1 MRIPLQAKLTLLFL
15 ICGLVP
21 LLVATIYSFTIA
33 RRASEGLEA
42 LAYQALER
50 RAEEQLEAVLQ
61 VKREHVR
68 SYVEAIAREAKFTA
82 GGQRLGLAFLM
93 VRGALGRFLQ
103 DQASDD
109 VRLGRKREE
118 LRRHYEEDY
127 LAEYRARWGE
137 SPPDFEARFR
147 LLDADAIAVQH
158 AFFLDGGRAKGEPA
172 RIATGYGAWQAE
184 FGPHFEAACNELG
197 YHDLLLVD
205 AASGAVVFS
214 ARQHIDFG
222 TSLKTGPWADTKAGE
237 AFRKAMELE
246 GDVFFTD
253 FAPYPPAYDAPV
265 AFLAAPIRHE
275 GAKPGA
281 VILELTIDHINALMR
296 SRAALGETGEM
307 FLVGPDLLL
316 RSDAVL
322 DDTGG
327 FTVARAFREPEQ
339 RRIDNEA
346 TRAIFAQG
354 GQGVGIFRDYRDREV
369 LMAYAPVDVLGVRW
383 GLLVKMDVA
392 EAFAGI
398 HQFRRTALNAGEQ
411 IARSRFF
418 LALLSSLA
426 VLFLALSVTR
436 PIVRPLR
443 RTVAML
449 RDMAQGQTD
458 LTHRLEARTRDEV
471 ADLAYWFNT
480 FMERL
485 QGVYEE
491 LAHKTL
497 TLEKYQRELEE
508 YSRNLEQEIIDRQW
522 AEAEIQRR
530 EAYYKALIEHAPD
543 VIVVVD
549 REGVPQ
555 YMSPSFKAVFGYAT
569 DELRGKPLNDL
580 VHPDDWAARDARRAE
595 AVANPGVP
603 VRTEFRARRKDGRWV
618 WLESTGTSFLDDQ
631 VVAGIVLNLRDITA
645 RKEAEALLRDYSGR
659 LELEVAERTA
669 ELRKKSEDLQRAL
682 EELHQ
687 TQDQLI
693 LNQKMASLGALT
705 AGIAHEIK
713 NPLNFI
719 NNFADLCVERATE
732 LAVEFERR
740 RDELPEDL
748 AAEMTEVLHDLSA
761 NAARIREHGG
771 RADSIVRN
779 MLLHSRGRP
788 GQRQRTDLN
797 NLLDEYVNLV
807 YHGMRAKDAAFT
819 VHIQRNYDG
828 GLPDVEVVPQDI
840 ARVFLNVLTNACQ
853 AVQQRRR
860 EGGAGYRPRIEV
872 GTRNQGR
879 VVEIHIRDNGP
890 GIPAELQ
897 DKVFGPFFTTK
908 PAGEGTGLGL
918 SISYDIIVRQHE
930 GELLV
935 DSVLGEYTEVLIR
948 LPVRAG
954 A

>member
-1 MRIPLQAKLTLLFL
+1 
-15 ICGLVP
+15 
-21 LLVATIYSFTIA
+21 
-33 RRASEGLEA
+33 
-42 LAYQALER
+42 
-50 RAEEQLEAVLQ
+50 
-61 VKREHVR
+61 
-68 SYVEAIAREAKFTA
+68 
-82 GGQRLGLAFLM
+82 
-93 VRGALGRFLQ
+93 
-103 DQASDD
+103 
-109 VRLGRKREE
+109 
-118 LRRHYEEDY
+118 
-127 LAEYRARWGE
+127 
-137 SPPDFEARFR
+137 
-147 LLDADAIAVQH
+147 
-158 AFFLDGGRAKGEPA
+158 
-172 RIATGYGAWQAE
+172 
-184 FGPHFEAACNELG
+184 
-197 YHDLLLVD
+197 
-205 AASGAVVFS
+205 
-214 ARQHIDFG
+214 
-222 TSLKTGPWADTKAGE
+222 
-237 AFRKAMELE
+237 
-246 GDVFFTD
+246 
-253 FAPYPPAYDAPV
+253 
-265 AFLAAPIRHE
+265 
-275 GAKPGA
+275 
-281 VILELTIDHINALMR
+281 
-296 SRAALGETGEM
+296 
-307 FLVGPDLLL
+307 
-316 RSDAVL
+316 
-322 DDTGG
+322 
-327 FTVARAFREPEQ
+327 
-339 RRIDNEA
+339 
-346 TRAIFAQG
+346 
-354 GQGVGIFRDYRDREV
+354 
-369 LMAYAPVDVLGVRW
+369 
-383 GLLVKMDVA
+383 
-392 EAFAGI
+392 
-398 HQFRRTALNAGEQ
+398 
-411 IARSRFF
+411 
-418 LALLSSLA
+418 
-426 VLFLALSVTR
+426 
-436 PIVRPLR
+436 
-443 RTVAML
+443 
-449 RDMAQGQTD
+449 
-458 LTHRLEARTRDEV
+458 
-471 ADLAYWFNT
+471 
-480 FMERL
+480 
-485 QGVYEE
+485 
-491 LAHKTL
+491 
-497 TLEKYQRELEE
+497 
-508 YSRNLEQEIIDRQW
+508 
-522 AEAEIQRR
+522 
-530 EAYYKALIEHAPD
+530 
-543 VIVVVD
+543 
-549 REGVPQ
+549 
-555 YMSPSFKAVFGYAT
+555 
-569 DELRGKPLNDL
+569 
-580 VHPDDWAARDARRAE
+580 
-595 AVANPGVP
+595 
-603 VRTEFRARRKDGRWV
+603 
-618 WLESTGTSFLDDQ
+618 GTSFLDDQ